1 MKKTVIKPW
10 GKEEWLELN
19 EKYCYKRIY
28 INAGYKTSYQYH
40 NFKRETNYIISGEA
54 EVWLENDEGVVE
66 KKLMKAGDFFNVTP
80 PKKHRVIAITDII
93 LQEVSTPEVDDVI
106 RIEDDTMR
114 PDGKIDAEH
123 SNPAVLILC
132 AGLGSR
138 LKNLTKHINKTLLPL
153 NNEAILSHII
163 KKFPAIYDFIIAIGY
178 KGESIVEYCNLTF
191 PEHKF
196 TFVNVDNY
204 DGIGSGPGYSALQ
217 CKEHL
222 QRPFYFITGDCII
235 DSQIPHLDGNWLGV
249 STTSYPEK
257 YSTVLVDSLNN
268 IKSFT
273 NKGENGHD
281 LAFIGLG
288 GIYNY
293 ENFWLELQKN
303 IKDGEIVSAFEQPG
317 NYPNFKIKKL
327 KWFDTGNLD
336 DLENTKNHYKD
347 KPLSLVKDTGDINY
361 NVSGKF
367 IKFIPNKALLNKKV
381 LRSNTLKNII
391 PKNFGHGDY
400 FMFYDWVKGNTLY
413 EYDSLKIFNDFL
425 DVLKNNIKD
434 IRDTNPTDIDKFYK
448 EKTFARLDSFIQK
461 NGLSYYKNPYS
472 INGKETPALETI
484 LMNINFSGFY
494 DNPSYPLFH
503 GDLQFDNVLYSLDEN
518 KFYYIDWRE
527 SFGDNV
533 EAGDVYY
540 DLAKLYGGLLIPYNT
555 MKNEETLKYAEG
567 IHTVNFSYEMSN
579 NLIIFIKTYENW
591 LTLNGFD
598 LNKVKVITGL
608 IFLNMS
614 PLHSEKFGKMLWF
627 KAMEILNKND
637 K

>member
-54 EVWLENDEGVVE
+54 EIWLENDEGVVE
-66 KKLMKAGDFFNVTP
+66 KKLMRAGDFFNVTP

-138 LKNLTKHINKTLLPL
+138 LKNLTNHINKTLLPL

-163 KKFPAIYDFIIAIGY
+163 KKFPNTYDFIIAIGY
-178 KGESIVEYCNLTF
+178 KGESIVEYCNLAF

-204 DGIGSGPGYSALQ
+204 DGVGSGPGYSALQ

-222 QRPFYFITGDCII
+222 QRPFYFITGDCIV

-249 STTSYPEK
+249 SSTSYPEK
-257 YSTVLVDSLNN
+257 YSTVLVDSSNN

-303 IKDGEIVSAFEQPG
+303 IKDGEIVSAFEAPT

-336 DLENTKNHYKD
+336 DLEKTKIYYKD

-361 NVSGKF
+361 SVSGKF
-367 IKFIPNKALLNKKV
+367 IKFIPNKTLLNKKV
-381 LRSNTLKNII
+381 LRSNILKNII
-391 PKNFGHGDY
+391 PRNFRYNNH

-425 DVLKNNIKD
+425 EVLKNNIKD
-434 IRDTNPTDIDKFYK
+434 IRDTNSTDIDKFYK
-448 EKTFARLDSFIQK
+448 EKTFTRLDSFIQK

-472 INGKETPALETI
+472 INGKETPALENI
-484 LMNINFSGFY
+484 LNNVDFGSFY
-494 DNPSYPLFH
+494 NNPSYSLFH
-503 GDLQFDNVLYSLDEN
+503 GDLQFDNILYSLEDA

-527 SFGDNV
+527 SFADNI

-567 IHTVNFSYEMSN
+567 IHTVNFSYEISN
-579 NLIIFIKTYENW
+579 NLVTFIKTYEDW
-591 LTLNGFD
+591 VTSNGFD
-598 LNKVKVITGL
+598 LNKVKTITGL

-614 PLHSEKFGKMLWF
+614 PLHDEKFGKMLWF
-627 KAMEILNKND
+627 KGMEILNENVK
-637 K
+637 